1 MKTELTKS
9 SLPAAAT
16 IDRAGD
22 RAGIGVAIRLMT
34 QVIGDAVHGAVLVC
48 RAFLR
53 APANQP
59 EALLRN

>member
-16 IDRAGD
+16 ID

-53 APANQP
+53 VPANQP